1 MPNISVIT
9 DSCIKDYL
17 CVAVC
22 LRKAIHPKKD
32 EAGAADPNLKQLFIN
47 PKKCL
52 SCGSCIA
59 ACQNGAI
66 FDMPDLPPEKA
77 HFAALN
83 AAYYKK

>member
-1 MPNISVIT
+1 MPNVSVIT
-9 DSCIKDYL
+9 DACTKDFL

-32 EAGAADPNLKQLFIN
+32 DPAAENVKQLFIN

-59 ACQNGAI
+59 ACQSHAI
-66 FDMPDLPPEKA
+66 FDFPDLPADKL
-77 HFAALN
+77 HFAQIN
-83 AAYYKK
+83 ADYFKKK